1 VSESSL
7 PRENLQPAARVRFE
21 PMRVADLDEV
31 LAIEHLSFPTPW
43 SRAAYHRELV
53 TNGYATYIVGRLDG
67 RVVSYGGMWVIL
79 DEAHITNIAVHPDWR
94 RAGLGRLTMAAL
106 EARAVELGATR
117 ITLEVRVSNITA
129 RRLYEGLGYR
139 GTGVRRNYY
148 SDTREDAIVMW
159 KDLVPPSGSAV
170 EDAEPSG
177 DGGR

>member
-1 VSESSL
+1 MKVT
-7 PRENLQPAARVRFE
+7 
-21 PMRVADLDEV
+21 DLDEV

-53 TNGYATYIVGRLDG
+53 TNGYATYVVGRLDG

-94 RAGLGRLTMAAL
+94 HAGLGRLTMAVL
-106 EARAVELGATR
+106 EAKAVELGAVR

-129 RRLYEGLGYR
+129 RRLYDGLGYR

-159 KDLVPPSGSAV
+159 KDLVPPVGTAGEGV
-170 EDAEPSG
+170 EPDG
-177 DGGR
+177 DGGQ